1 MVRHK
6 KEVRLMVY
14 SRLHWFIHKL
24 FLHLDKLWL
33 SLGWLLIVLTV
44 FLSLMPSLPQVM
56 DFNQGDKLEH
66 LLAYTILMLWFAQIF
81 ERHLHLWLGLG
92 FIAMGASLEIIQGL
106 GGHRTFEYS
115 DILANTTGVS
125 FGWLLAKTR
134 MANCLIGIKT
144 RLTHLMQNLRKGEK
158 HKAYHP

>member
-1 MVRHK
+1 MARFI
-6 KEVRLMVY
+6 VY
-14 SRLHWFIHKL
+14 SRPNRFIHKL
-24 FLHLDKLWL
+24 ILHLDKLWL

-81 ERHLHLWLGLG
+81 KRRLHLRVGLG
-92 FIAMGASLEIIQGL
+92 FIAMGISLELLQGL
-106 GGHRTFEYS
+106 SGYRAFEYS
-115 DILANTTGVS
+115 DILANTTGVF

-134 MANCLIGIKT
+134 MANCLLGIKN
-144 RLTHLMQNLRKGEK
+144 RVVHLMQNSKIDEK
-158 HKAYHP
+158 QKAYYP